1 MSRLRYFLAAALVA
15 GSMAVCAGAADTAD
29 RDALLETAVTHL
41 QQQWQTGNTSAY
53 DKTDDYYASIY
64 SLMPEKNLYEL
75 FFSIDVSRHNHGI
88 INMQTGKVIV
98 PPEYDTV
105 ERLENDTFLLTKSG
119 QEPNTL
125 DCWFSDTEGNLTVA
139 ASGLPG
145 SMICSAGEG
154 MYILASYEKK
164 PVRDVIFYE
173 EPTVTQYDVLQYRL
187 LDSDMNVVRGD
198 LDGGIMVTPPT
209 FHDGLMAVQTGSTLW
224 DGSIKYGAYG
234 NGKYGLIDTTG
245 KFVSAND
252 FDGIQWN
259 YTRIIGKRGDK
270 FYLIAPDGGETAL
283 PKNLDQYSA
292 WTTAE
297 VDSAAEHGLSLVNY
311 HYPRLDIT
319 RVDFAAQA
327 VQLYRVLTPDGQA
340 APDETPYSDCDDE
353 NVRLAAALGIVTGYE
368 DGTFRPCATITRDGQ
383 AAPDETPYSD
393 CDDENVRLA
402 AALGIVTGY
411 EDGTFRPCATITRE
425 EAAAMLNRL
434 YEILGGTQTAES
446 RERYADDAQ
455 FGAWSRDSIYAMREI
470 GIMKGEE
477 NNAFHPAGGY
487 TGEQALVTME
497 RLYNKLH
504 Q

>member
-187 LDSDMNVVRGD
+187 LDSDMNVVRSD

-292 WTTAE
+292 
-297 VDSAAEHGLSLVNY
+297 
-311 HYPRLDIT
+311 
-319 RVDFAAQA
+319 
-327 VQLYRVLTPDGQA
+327 
-340 APDETPYSDCDDE
+340 
-353 NVRLAAALGIVTGYE
+353 
-368 DGTFRPCATITRDGQ
+368 
-383 AAPDETPYSD
+383 
-393 CDDENVRLA
+393 
-402 AALGIVTGY
+402 
-411 EDGTFRPCATITRE
+411 CATITRE

-434 YEILGGTQTAES
+434 YKILGGTQTEES

>member
-187 LDSDMNVVRGD
+187 LDSDMNVVRSD

-340 APDETPYSDCDDE
+340 APDETPYSDC
-353 NVRLAAALGIVTGYE
+353 N
-368 DGTFRPCATITRDGQ
+368 
-383 AAPDETPYSD
+383 
-393 CDDENVRLA
+393 DENVRLA

-434 YEILGGTQTAES
+434 YKILGGTQTEES

>member
-41 QQQWQTGNTSAY
+41 QQQWQTGDTYAY

-75 FFSIDVSRHNHGI
+75 YFSVDVSRHNHGI

-139 ASGLPG
+139 ASGLPC

-209 FHDGLMAVQTGSTLW
+209 FHDGLMAIQTGSTLW

-259 YTRIIGKRGDK
+259 YTRIIGKRGDR

-297 VDSAAEHGLSLVNY
+297 VDSAGKHGLSLVNY
-311 HYPRLDIT
+311 AYCIVFTEPTNYKPVVQRFIDFNIHGDPVDVARQQPFCNPVNCLGDII
-319 RVDFAAQA
+319 
-327 VQLYRVLTPDGQA
+327 GQA
-340 APDETPYSDCDDE
+340 TE
-353 NVRLAAALGIVTGYE
+353 
-368 DGTFRPCATITRDGQ
+368 GQ
-383 AAPDETPYSD
+383 AQGGNNEQQRNDFLRHSGFFLSFSF
-393 CDDENVRLA
+393 V
-402 AALGIVTGY
+402 
-411 EDGTFRPCATITRE
+411 
-425 EAAAMLNRL
+425 MLNTAAVVAATLPSWR
-434 YEILGGTQTAES
+434 IL
-446 RERYADDAQ
+446 
-455 FGAWSRDSIYAMREI
+455 
-470 GIMKGEE
+470 
-477 NNAFHPAGGY
+477 
-487 TGEQALVTME
+487 
-497 RLYNKLH
+497 
-504 Q
+504 